1 MRVIRSIA
9 EMVESGR
16 ALRSEGGVVGF
27 VPTMGYLHA
36 GHLSLIALSRA
47 RAARTV
53 VSVFVN
59 PTQFGPNEDFEKYP
73 RDEQHDLALCED
85 AGVDVVFIPA
95 PADMYAADA
104 SVSIE
109 ENQLSRVLCGRS
121 RPVHF
126 AGVCTVVAKLFH
138 IVQPDV
144 AVFGQKD
151 AQQVAVIRRM
161 VRDLFFAV
169 EIVVAPI
176 IREEDGLA
184 LSSRN
189 VYLRPEERREA
200 LGLSQTLLGI
210 RERWQGGMR
219 AAPMLSAW
227 GQDYLQRHYSGVELE
242 YLVFCDADS
251 LVPVEVVDAGCLVA
265 LAARVGCTRLIDNIL
280 L

>member
-95 PADMYAADA
+95 RADMYAADA

-109 ENQLSRVLCGRS
+109 ENHLSRVLCGRS

-210 RERWQGGMR
+210 RERWQGGIR